1 MNQTMTES
9 TTDHIIYVNAPGRIN
24 LIGEHTDYND
34 GYAMPAAV
42 DKSIQFKISKNK
54 TSDLCTVEAK
64 DFKAKTSFYLYDLKH
79 NESSWVNYVLGVIS
93 EIQKLT
99 NNLGAFHCEISS
111 TLPVGSGMSSS
122 AALECGFAT
131 ALNELFD
138 LGFSKR
144 EIINIAYHAERNFV
158 GTKCGIMDQF
168 ASVMGKKDKLL
179 FLDCKTL
186 DYQSL
191 SLNIAPYELV
201 LLNTGVS
208 HSLLDGD
215 YNNRQEQC
223 YEGVSKLKA
232 SGLKIE
238 ALRSVTELD
247 LERNKAV
254 LSDQVYKRVLY
265 VVQENQRVLD
275 AKQAILDDD
284 IFKLGAL
291 MYETHKGLSELY
303 EVSCEELDFL
313 VEFSKDDE
321 AVIGSRMMGGGF
333 GGCTINLVHS
343 DFTDNFTNAV
353 KTAYKKQFP
362 DLNLETY
369 KVSLSNGTSKY
380 NP

>member
-1 MNQTMTES
+1 
-9 TTDHIIYVNAPGRIN
+9 
-24 LIGEHTDYND
+24 
-34 GYAMPAAV
+34 
-42 DKSIQFKISKNK
+42 
-54 TSDLCTVEAK
+54 
-64 DFKAKTSFYLYDLKH
+64 
-79 NESSWVNYVLGVIS
+79 
-93 EIQKLT
+93 
-99 NNLGAFHCEISS
+99 
-111 TLPVGSGMSSS
+111 
-122 AALECGFAT
+122 
-131 ALNELFD
+131 
-138 LGFSKR
+138 
-144 EIINIAYHAERNFV
+144 
-158 GTKCGIMDQF
+158 MDQF
-168 ASVMGKKDKLL
+168 ASVMGEKDKLL

-232 SGLKIE
+232 SGLKID

-247 LERNKAV
+247 LEQNKEV

-275 AKQAILDDD
+275 AKQAIIDDD

-313 VEFSKDDE
+313 VKFSKVYNE
-321 AVIGSRMMGGGF
+321 VLGSRMMGGGF

-343 DFTDNFTNAV
+343 DFTDNFINAA
-353 KTAYKKQFP
+353 KIAYKKQFP
-362 DLNLETY
+362 ELNLETY
-369 KVSLSNGTSKY
+369 KVSLSHGTSKY

>member
-1 MNQTMTES
+1 MNPTMTES

-64 DFKAKTSFYLYDLKH
+64 DFKAKTSFYLHELKH
-79 NESSWVNYVLGVIS
+79 NESSWVNYVLGVVS

-99 NNLGAFHCEISS
+99 SNLGPFHCEISS

-122 AALECGFAT
+122 AALECGLAT

-144 EIINIAYHAERNFV
+144 EIIDIAYHAERNFV
-158 GTKCGIMDQF
+158 GTQCGIMDQF
-168 ASVMGKKDKLL
+168 ASVMGEKDKLL

-186 DYQSL
+186 HYQSL
-191 SLNIAPYELV
+191 PLNIAPYELV

-232 SGLKIE
+232 SGLKID

-247 LERNKAV
+247 LEQNKVV
-254 LSDQVYKRVLY
+254 LSDKVYKRVLY
-265 VVQENQRVLD
+265 VIQENQRVLD

-343 DFTDNFTNAV
+343 DFTDNFTNAA

-380 NP
+380 YP